1 MEAIDLH
8 EEEVPKLVEQWVE
21 QVGDKGEQGE

>member
-8 EEEVPKLVEQWVE
+8 EEEVPKLVEQRVE